1 MTTRLR
7 SQNDYTQ
14 TIKLP
19 EAITNIDTSDP
30 VGAAAAASLI
40 RNMRNDNY
48 DNVGNLLT
56 VASSVKVRNPNASQT
71 PVVIGQETVTIL
83 SDPNNNNIEH
93 ELRDAQM
100 VQSYLGTG
108 MTIVRTEVRDVMG

>member
-1 MTTRLR
+1 MATRLR

-40 RNMRNDNY
+40 RNMKNDNF

-56 VASSVKVRNPNASQT
+56 VASSVKVRNPNAVST
-71 PVVIGQETVTIL
+71 PIVIGQETVTIL
-83 SDPNNNNIEH
+83 ADSNNVEH
-93 ELRDAQM
+93 ELRDAAM
-100 VQSYLGTG
+100 VTAYLANG
-108 MTIVRTEVRDVMG
+108 MTIARTEVRDVMG